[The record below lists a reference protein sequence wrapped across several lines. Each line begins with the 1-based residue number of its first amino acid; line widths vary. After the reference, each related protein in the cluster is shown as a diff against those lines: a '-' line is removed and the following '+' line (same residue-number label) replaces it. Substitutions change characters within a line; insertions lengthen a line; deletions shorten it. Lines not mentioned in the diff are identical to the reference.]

1 MDFQLKKWVDRNTN
15 IQIHFMQIG
24 QVILDGGAILVQ
36 GGVCVCVWGGVGGG
50 GVRVELDIQ
59 LNFSGSNTDGSFNKD
74 ISNLFLSP
82 LEKSYSCRFGKP
94 VI

>member
-1 MDFQLKKWVDRNTN
+1 M
-15 IQIHFMQIG
+15 
-24 QVILDGGAILVQ
+24 
-36 GGVCVCVWGGVGGG
+36 CVCGVGWGGG

-82 LEKSYSCRFGKP
+82 LEK
-94 VI
+94 IL